1 MALFSRG
8 LKAYPR
14 PTWSSVSWH
23 VMVLSCTAFL
33 SCSTKCFVTSLIFWC
48 HSYYFSFLLYNI
60 FYKNENLGAFTYLSL
75 YKLRSE
81 YIDLFL
87 KPHLGDAGRRSLI
100 LINIHFI
107 YLLSVNSVNWCCC
120 AKICFKIPGTAS
132 FALHA
137 NELPYKS
144 RVYMVWPELIARGV
158 SFLCRAKNNC
168 ASVEEYLR
176 DYVNIYTRRTRR
188 LFLISSQNSW
198 IPSFELMWKTW
209 RLKQLTVKD
218 RRWRKRYHGRQRR

>member
-1 MALFSRG
+1 MALFSR
-8 LKAYPR
+8 
-14 PTWSSVSWH
+14 PTWPSVFWH

-33 SCSTKCFVTSLIFWC
+33 SSSTKCYVTYLIFWC
-48 HSYYFSFLLYNI
+48 CSYFFSFLLNNSFI
-60 FYKNENLGAFTYLSL
+60 KMKIWELLHICPSS

-100 LINIHFI
+100 LINIHVI

-120 AKICFKIPGTAS
+120 AKICLKIPWTAS

-168 ASVEEYLR
+168 ASVEEYLW
-176 DYVNIYTRRTRR
+176 DYVNIYTRPTRQ
-188 LFLISSQNSW
+188 LF
-198 IPSFELMWKTW
+198 
-209 RLKQLTVKD
+209 
-218 RRWRKRYHGRQRR
+218 

>member
-1 MALFSRG
+1 MAQRILTRYGFVVYSFFVGQYKMLCYLLNFLVLF
-8 LKAYPR
+8 LFFFFFAQQLFIKMKIWELLHICP
-14 PTWSSVSWH
+14 SS
-23 VMVLSCTAFL
+23 
-33 SCSTKCFVTSLIFWC
+33 
-48 HSYYFSFLLYNI
+48 
-60 FYKNENLGAFTYLSL
+60 

-100 LINIHFI
+100 LINIHVI

-120 AKICFKIPGTAS
+120 AKICLKIPWTAS

-168 ASVEEYLR
+168 ASVEEYLW
-176 DYVNIYTRRTRR
+176 DYVNIYTRPTRQ
-188 LFLISSQNSW
+188 LF
-198 IPSFELMWKTW
+198 
-209 RLKQLTVKD
+209 
-218 RRWRKRYHGRQRR
+218 